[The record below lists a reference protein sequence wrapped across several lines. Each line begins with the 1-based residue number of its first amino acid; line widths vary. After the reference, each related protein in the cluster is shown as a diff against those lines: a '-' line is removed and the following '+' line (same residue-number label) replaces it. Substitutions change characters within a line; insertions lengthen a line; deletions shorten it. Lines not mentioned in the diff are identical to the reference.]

1 MKGLLK
7 FDPDDYDYGAATV
20 AIRGLLKDWAKVDW
34 FVPGANEA
42 ARVRA
47 TKLFEEHHAMAHRA
61 APDLF
66 GPKVEIRTRRGGW
79 NDFQALYESVSEEV
93 RYRAGLPGRGWDW
106 KYEGLKKMT
115 SAHSDACGFDPA
127 KEARLISA
135 EHPPRPGD
143 LLFRLPDQESGFIW
157 SFPFPNLELRDRL
170 PAKEASAAGWYVSYA
185 NMDAMEA
192 IEWQL
197 AERSN
202 DLTTNPLVPLMRVYA
217 EGFLPFSLARNEVVL
232 FAFSG

>member
-1 MKGLLK
+1 MRGIAK

-20 AIRGLLKDWAKVDW
+20 AVRSLLKEWANVDW

-47 TKLFEEHHAMAHRA
+47 TRLFEEHHAAAHRSM
-61 APDLF
+61 PETF
-66 GPKVEIRTRRGGW
+66 GPKVEIRTRYGAW
-79 NDFQALYESVSEEV
+79 TDFQALYESVSEEV
-93 RYRAGLPGRGWDW
+93 RYRAGQPGRGWDW

-115 SAHSDACGFDPA
+115 SAHSEARGFDPA
-127 KEARLISA
+127 KEAREISA
-135 EHPPRPGD
+135 ESPPRPGD
-143 LLFRLPDQESGFIW
+143 LFFKLPGSDGFIW
-157 SFPFPNLELRDRL
+157 SFPFPDLELRDRL
-170 PAKEASAAGWYVSYA
+170 PAKEAAVGNWYVGYA

-202 DLTTNPLVPLMRVYA
+202 DLSTNPFVPLMRVYA
-217 EGFLPFSLARNEVVL
+217 EGFLPFSLAPNDVTL